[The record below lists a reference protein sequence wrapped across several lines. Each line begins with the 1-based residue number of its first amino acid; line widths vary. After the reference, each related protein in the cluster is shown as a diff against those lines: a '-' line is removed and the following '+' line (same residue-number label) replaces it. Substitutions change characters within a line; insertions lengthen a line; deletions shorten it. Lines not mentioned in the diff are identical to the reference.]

1 MEFPDD
7 PYRYRADEPH
17 VGPFRP
23 ISQGDVF
30 AGIPLLGPAQP
41 HPTQAGTWTSKPRT
55 GPNALGMFVTHPCAS
70 RHRTTFQLNSVVA
83 IAPVVRCPNNWGPP
97 WVGYHAFCPLPGLR
111 GGEHYV
117 AKLGEVCPVP
127 TAALEGQRIACL
139 TGEALEKFFHRLAM
153 NSLRYPEIPTH
164 FETEALKLMSE
175 TDLWEMWVEHR
186 GAGAEQDLAFQTW
199 LSGPFGGQGEEDE
212 HGNQIAGSATPPG
225 EPRRDVLSWNWEEVL
240 AELEQELGL

>member
-1 MEFPDD
+1 MGFPED

-17 VGPFRP
+17 VGPSRP

-30 AGIPLLGPAQP
+30 AGIPLLGPAQA

-70 RHRTTFQLNSVVA
+70 RNRHTFQLNPVVA
-83 IAPVVRCPNNWGPP
+83 IAPVVRCPSNWGPP
-97 WVGYHAFCPLPGLR
+97 WDGYHAFCPLPGLR

-127 TAALEGQRIACL
+127 AAALEGHRLASL
-139 TGEALEKFFHRLAM
+139 NGEALEAFFHRLAM

-164 FETEALKLMSE
+164 FATEALKLMSE
-175 TDLWEMWVEHR
+175 TDFWEQWLEHR
-186 GAGAEQDLAFQTW
+186 GTGAEQDLAFQSW
-199 LSGPFGGQGEEDE
+199 LSGPFAGQPEEDE
-212 HGNQIAGSATPPG
+212 HGALVKGPPNPPG
-225 EPRRDVLSWNWEEVL
+225 EQRRDVLAWNREDVLEEL
-240 AELEQELGL
+240 KGELGI